1 MKRTADE
8 CSEPQPGAKRVRTD
22 SNSST
27 ESSLTENGSQLAKDG
42 IVEEIR
48 VTNFM
53 SFTSHKFR
61 LAL

>member
-8 CSEPQPGAKRVRTD
+8 CPEPQRGAKRIRTSSD
-22 SNSST
+22 SSV
-27 ESSLTENGSQLAKDG
+27 ESSLTGNGSQLAKDG